1 MKYGGRYPMP
11 HKSLEEIYKLYEFN
25 KTEPE
30 TLSCLIKSAIE
41 KSDGIRNNFELCKD
55 LARTIHEIFVRENFV
70 HSLEVSS
77 EDVEREMGCVG
88 IDGSFQCVG
97 GLGGIWYTPISC
109 SRILFKGFMDNNPEV
124 EVAADIHDIN
134 EIEYPA
140 VEKEAEFRMLVG
152 ETKAI
157 NEWLSKGALSPQKVT
172 VFIDG
177 PIVDPPWF
185 SSDKR
190 YKEYLED
197 RCDVIKRCIEKNVLL
212 IGCVKRIFG
221 RYLINNIRDKL
232 AKNDQEKE
240 RAKQF
245 ISDAHLISFVFTKL
259 SMEHPNKVFHTTP
272 ISVSTTDETHEAY
285 LKEGID
291 VFTVFMQK
299 DLTSAPTR
307 LDIPVLC
314 GKSSDI
320 SERTAKAVKISAL
333 WTLPGQNWPL
343 PIILAHYK
351 CNIRKGCAEV
361 LYNEMITRTTSPNL
375 FDNIVKVKQEVRT

>member
-1 MKYGGRYPMP
+1 MP
-11 HKSLEEIYKLYEFN
+11 HKSLDEIYKLYEFN

-30 TLSCLIKSAIE
+30 TLSGLIKSVID
-41 KSDGIRNNFELCKD
+41 KSDGIRNNFELCKN
-55 LARTIHEIFVRENFV
+55 LARTMHEIFVRENFV
-70 HSLEVSS
+70 KSLEAPP
-77 EDVEREMGCVG
+77 EDVDREISCLGV
-88 IDGSFQCVG
+88 DGSFQCVG

-109 SRILFKGFMDNNPEV
+109 SRIFFKGFMDSHPEV
-124 EVAADIHDIN
+124 DIAADIHDIN
-134 EIEYPA
+134 EIEYPN
-140 VEKEAEFRMLVG
+140 VEKEAEFRMLAG
-152 ETKAI
+152 ETKAV
-157 NEWLSKGALSPQKVT
+157 NEWLSKGDLPEKVA

-185 SSDKR
+185 SGDKR

-197 RCDVIKRCIEKNVLL
+197 RCDVIRRCIEKNVLL
-212 IGCVKRIFG
+212 VGCVKRVFG

-259 SMEHPNKVFHTTP
+259 SMEHPNNVFYTTP
-272 ISVSTTDETHEAY
+272 ISVSNTDETHKAY

-291 VFTVFMQK
+291 IFAVFMQK
-299 DLTSAPTR
+299 DLSCAPTR

-314 GKSSDI
+314 GKSLDI
-320 SERTAKAVKISAL
+320 SEKTAKAVKVSAL

-361 LYNEMITRTTSPNL
+361 LYDEMITRTTSPNL